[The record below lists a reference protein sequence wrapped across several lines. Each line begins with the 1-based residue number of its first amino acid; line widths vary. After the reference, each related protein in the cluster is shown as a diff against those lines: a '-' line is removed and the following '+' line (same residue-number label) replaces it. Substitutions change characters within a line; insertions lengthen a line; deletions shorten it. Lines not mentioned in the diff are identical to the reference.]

1 MAWRLTRTGGTINL
15 NRSFNLREYVR
26 TTSFTQ
32 NDTEAGTFVDSESIR
47 APAHRMI
54 LTGIIKGA
62 DAADSESKLSDI
74 ETVATSDATD
84 LVLRNTN
91 TSEDFSVQHVE
102 TRALRQ
108 GGGIMQV
115 TLTFLTL
122 LLELRTGLKTN
133 SLFDF

>member
-1 MAWRLTRTGGTINL
+1 MAWTLTASGSSITL
-15 NRSFNLREYVR
+15 PQSFNLREYLR
-26 TTSFTQ
+26 TTSFVQ
-32 NDTEAGTFVDSESIR
+32 NDTEAGTFLDGESVR
-47 APAHRMI
+47 NPAHRLI
-54 LTGIIKGA
+54 LTGIIRGA

-108 GGGIMQV
+108 GGGILNV
-115 TLTFLTL
+115 TLTFLTNFT
-122 LLELRTGLKTN
+122 RV
-133 SLFDF
+133 

>member
-1 MAWRLTRTGGTINL
+1 MTWRLTRTGGTIDL
-15 NRSFNLREYVR
+15 PQSFNLREYVR
-26 TTSFTQ
+26 TTSFVR
-32 NDTEAGTFVDSESIR
+32 NDTEAGTFLDDESVNN
-47 APAHRMI
+47 PAYRMI
-54 LTGIIKGA
+54 LTGIIRGA

-91 TSEDFSVQHVE
+91 TGVDYSVQHVE

-115 TLTFLTL
+115 TLTFLTNFV
-122 LLELRTGLKTN
+122 RV
-133 SLFDF
+133 

>member
-1 MAWRLTRTGGTINL
+1 MAWTLTASGSSITL
-15 NRSFNLREYVR
+15 PQSFNLREYLR
-26 TTSFTQ
+26 TTSFVR
-32 NDTEAGTFVDSESIR
+32 NDTEAGTFLDDESVHN
-47 APAHRMI
+47 PAHRLI
-54 LTGIIKGA
+54 LTGIIRGA

-115 TLTFLTL
+115 TLTFLTNFT
-122 LLELRTGLKTN
+122 RV
-133 SLFDF
+133 